1 MEALSLALNLHHGNV
16 LMLSIIRQDSRIT
29 IRLTGRLEGSSA
41 ADFKIAACPPSAL
54 DMDLSGVTSI
64 DSDGERALVWL
75 QERGATLHGDGRF
88 ARSLC
93 RRLRMEQPLEM

>member
-1 MEALSLALNLHHGNV
+1 
-16 LMLSIIRQDSRIT
+16 MLSIIRHDSRVT

-41 ADFKIAACPPSAL
+41 EDLRIAVCPPSAL
-54 DMDLSGVTSI
+54 DVDLSGVTLI

-75 QERGATLHGDGRF
+75 RERGATLHGDGRF

-93 RRLRMEQPLEM
+93 RRLRIEQPT

>member
-1 MEALSLALNLHHGNV
+1 
-16 LMLSIIRQDSRIT
+16 MLSIIRHDSRIT

-41 ADFKIAACPPSAL
+41 EDLRIAVCPPSAL
-54 DMDLSGVTSI
+54 DVDLSGVTSI

-75 QERGATLHGDGRF
+75 RERGATLHGDRRF

-93 RRLRMEQPLEM
+93 RRLRIEQPT

>member
-1 MEALSLALNLHHGNV
+1 
-16 LMLSIIRQDSRIT
+16 MLSIIRHDSRIT

-41 ADFKIAACPPSAL
+41 EDLRIGVCPPSAL
-54 DMDLSGVTSI
+54 DVDLSGVTLI

-75 QERGATLHGDGRF
+75 RERGATLHGDGRF

-93 RRLRMEQPLEM
+93 RRLRIE